1 MQRSVLHID
10 LDTFFVSVERK
21 ENSSLIGKPVVV
33 GGWSDR
39 AVVSGCSYEARTF
52 GVHSGMP
59 MKMARMLC
67 NDAIVIRGDMERY
80 SYYSRMV
87 TQIVEEKAPVCEKS
101 SIDEFYIDLTG
112 MDRFFGNLKWSHEL
126 RERIIN
132 ETGLPISFGLS
143 INKTVSKIATG
154 EAKPNG
160 ELEIQQNGVKPFLN
174 PLPIQKIP
182 MLGKK
187 TAQLLRSMG
196 IVSIGVL
203 SEMPQGLI
211 TRVLGANGQM
221 LWKRAN
227 GLDDS
232 PVTPYEE
239 AKSLSTETTF
249 ENDSTDIASMEQIL
263 STMTEKLA
271 FRLRNSNKLVGTVAL
286 KIRYADF
293 ETHSMQKRIAYT
305 SFDHVLTPLV
315 KELFKKLYSRRLR
328 VRLIGIR
335 FSELIG
341 GNQQLDLFDDT
352 PEMTRL
358 YQSLDSIRKRFGE
371 NAVRHAIGFGNKG
384 H

>member
-1 MQRSVLHID
+1 
-10 LDTFFVSVERK
+10 
-21 ENSSLIGKPVVV
+21 
-33 GGWSDR
+33 
-39 AVVSGCSYEARTF
+39 
-52 GVHSGMP
+52 
-59 MKMARMLC
+59 
-67 NDAIVIRGDMERY
+67 
-80 SYYSRMV
+80 
-87 TQIVEEKAPVCEKS
+87 
-101 SIDEFYIDLTG
+101 
-112 MDRFFGNLKWSHEL
+112 
-126 RERIIN
+126 
-132 ETGLPISFGLS
+132 
-143 INKTVSKIATG
+143 
-154 EAKPNG
+154 
-160 ELEIQQNGVKPFLN
+160 
-174 PLPIQKIP
+174 
-182 MLGKK
+182 
-187 TAQLLRSMG
+187 MG

>member
-271 FRLRNSNKLVGTVAL
+271 FRLRNSNKLVGTVTL

>member
-21 ENSSLIGKPVVV
+21 EDSSLIGKPVLV

-80 SYYSRMV
+80 SYYSRMI
-87 TQIVEEKAPVCEKS
+87 TEIIEEKAPVCEKS

-126 RERIIN
+126 RQRIIN

-143 INKTVSKIATG
+143 VNKTVSKIATG

-160 ELEIQQNGVKPFLN
+160 ELEIQQTGVKPFLN
-174 PLPIQKIP
+174 PLPIQKMP

-187 TAQLLRSMG
+187 TAHLLRSMG
-196 IVSIGVL
+196 VVSIGVL

-249 ENDSTDIASMEQIL
+249 ENDSTDIAGMEQIL

-271 FRLRNSNKLVGTVAL
+271 FRLRNSNKLAGTVAL

-293 ETHSMQKRIAYT
+293 ETHTMQKRIAYT
-305 SFDHVLTPLV
+305 AFDHVLAPLV

>member
-1 MQRSVLHID
+1 
-10 LDTFFVSVERK
+10 
-21 ENSSLIGKPVVV
+21 
-33 GGWSDR
+33 
-39 AVVSGCSYEARTF
+39 
-52 GVHSGMP
+52 
-59 MKMARMLC
+59 
-67 NDAIVIRGDMERY
+67 MERY

-87 TQIVEEKAPVCEKS
+87 TQIIGEKAPVCEKS

-196 IVSIGVL
+196 VVSIGVL

-249 ENDSTDIASMEQIL
+249 ENDSTDIAGMEQIL

-293 ETHSMQKRIAYT
+293 ETHTMQKRIAYT
-305 SFDHVLTPLV
+305 AFDHVLAPLV